1 MGWRYAVVQSRIGGA
16 KALHIAQD
24 GRADHDGNSPVG
36 ETHHVGELSYFSER
50 VLLRSDCTRQDTV
63 LDEASHHE
71 RDSVII
77 QGKEKMMM
85 DRFGR
90 RIVAATVLVGVMTMS
105 TACYGPFNLTKNVYH
120 WNGNVKGSG
129 QVNDKWMK
137 EIVFFGMLIIPAYM
151 FSALLDTF
159 IFNSMHFWTGESPI
173 KASDMGSDGTKVT
186 TLGDTT
192 IRWTPS
198 EGGATVTYERH
209 GIVERRA
216 TIVASS
222 RGYRLVDEDGN
233 LLSEAEYSADGAV
246 RLLNRDRQVLQQWS
260 EEQLYAI
267 AQGRSAHV
275 Q

>member
-1 MGWRYAVVQSRIGGA
+1 MSKFGHRVVA
-16 KALHIAQD
+16 
-24 GRADHDGNSPVG
+24 
-36 ETHHVGELSYFSER
+36 TT
-50 VLLRSDCTRQDTV
+50 VLLGFMTV
-63 LDEASHHE
+63 
-71 RDSVII
+71 
-77 QGKEKMMM
+77 
-85 DRFGR
+85 
-90 RIVAATVLVGVMTMS
+90 S

-120 WNGNVKGSG
+120 WNSNVKGSG

-186 TLGDTT
+186 TLGETT
-192 IRWTPS
+192 IRWTPL
-198 EGGATVTYERH
+198 EDGATVTYERR

-222 RGYRLVDEDGN
+222 TDYRLVDEHGN
-233 LLSEAEYSADGAV
+233 LLSEAEYSADGGV
-246 RLLNRDRQVLQQWS
+246 RLLNRDHQVLRQWS
-260 EEQLYAI
+260 EVQLHAI
-267 AQGRSAHV
+267 AQGRSANV

>member
-1 MGWRYAVVQSRIGGA
+1 MSKIVRR
-16 KALHIAQD
+16 
-24 GRADHDGNSPVG
+24 PV
-36 ETHHVGELSYFSER
+36 
-50 VLLRSDCTRQDTV
+50 
-63 LDEASHHE
+63 A
-71 RDSVII
+71 
-77 QGKEKMMM
+77 
-85 DRFGR
+85 
-90 RIVAATVLVGVMTMS
+90 VGVLACLVTVS

-120 WNGNVKGSG
+120 WNSNVKGRG

-192 IRWTPS
+192 IRWIPL
-198 EGGATVTYERH
+198 EDGATVVYERH

-216 TIVASS
+216 AIVASS
-222 RGYRLVDEDGN
+222 TGYRLVDEHGT
-233 LLSEAEYSADGAV
+233 LLSEAEYSADGGV
-246 RLLNRDRQVLQQWS
+246 RLLNRDHQVLQQWS
-260 EEQLYAI
+260 EAQLHAI